1 MAKKR
6 IQKYLFFPGTSGL
19 SNAYPNA
26 YFLITSNTEFIKK
39 EARAYIDLRVE
50 QDTAVNYFP
59 IATQLLTDNKTF
71 ILKEMSAWI
80 KKQISDNTAP
90 FSGYSYTEV
99 VQSKCERDVGYL
111 IDSYIYD
118 LRYGGNEKTL
128 ETNNLFYINGVLQ
141 LDFPV
146 QEAAVHVFLT
156 DLIANYVLKSIAYPT
171 TQTENIIVQT
181 TGASAELASI
191 TKAAILS
198 NISVLVI
205 TSGLS
210 AAPAVQFN
218 LAFANYVFNGPKCER
233 DIGYVLDAYLWDLK
247 YNGNR
252 NTRITA
258 SKYWVSDTPQVDGN
272 RQAEVETHAFIRTLI
287 NSYIITN
294 QLFPTQQ
301 APVLATQIIDNSKT
315 LEANAANRITYL
327 STLLID
333 VINNG
338 LTALPALIS
347 GVGLVY
353 IQGKWTLDQIL
364 LMTNV
369 SNNIILYNFAD
380 PGAGS
385 PLAYADPTTPDV
397 DTQIDYGFTGIV
409 LNKETLGMSSS
420 DEIQIFVEDYQELR
434 VRPYDFGTDAIERQ
448 RVSNSQSMLDADFE
462 YGLQPTKWQ
471 ALALSRSY
479 PGTYEIP
486 GTEIRVLSVITDA
499 SAPTGGVG
507 QSLITVVTEGA
518 HGLEPGAVLSIRN
531 LDPEVRGF
539 GRAEGVFICNTTPSS
554 TSFTYFAKARV
565 GTSAG
570 LQLVLASTQFKRSE
584 FFTGAA
590 IGGGTFSV
598 FSQGASGVFTPS
610 LIVPAGT
617 SAIPFTGSIPIVN
630 APVILQD
637 FIDIGTTIT
646 SVAGTG
652 SADVVVYSNL
662 TGTNISGLGVGASF
676 NISRTS
682 GAYAAT
688 VTTAGAGY
696 AVNDQII
703 IFGNLLDGVSP
714 GNDCLITVLTI
725 DSLGE
730 ILTVTTTG
738 SGIASGVVSVNQL
751 QDTAN
756 AGTFILTFADATGI
770 VPGLSFNRGD
780 GTPTVVNTV
789 EGNTITVS
797 RPITAVQFGSNAA
810 FTAIS
815 ASSIIGVGS
824 LATFD
829 VDRTGEVYSATINSA
844 GTNYVVGDTL
854 EISGSLLGGT
864 NPTNNLYITV
874 TTVGVSGAI
883 TGIVEDGLGLDSN
896 SFTGIATSNVSGNG
910 SGATFTVD
918 RSADSYVDVTV
929 VSGGLD
935 YIIGDVLSI
944 SGVALDG
951 AAPTNN
957 ITLTVTNISVLGAIT
972 DFTFTGTANAKQREY
987 ISPTFTTSG
996 VGSGAEFT
1004 VTSLGNS
1011 YITINIDDAG
1021 DTVRV
1026 AKTLSSTGTVAHSTN
1041 QQKYGT
1047 ASLNITNAVSPATA
1061 TSYFTVDDTADFVF
1075 GTAPFTIELDIFAL
1089 NTGVNQTLIDMRQTS
1104 SDLAILLGIN
1114 SSNQLYLFVAGSIVA
1129 TASTTISSN
1138 TWHHIE
1144 ISSTDRSASG
1154 TTRIFLDG
1162 TQVAS
1167 WTDGTV
1173 YGSSYSVVPL
1183 VVGADF
1189 NGAGD
1194 GFNGYVDEL
1203 RVSTVARNTAN
1214 YTAPTS
1220 AFLHDSNTVLLAHFN
1235 GPNNTISYVDD
1246 VGGYKLD
1253 ETILILGSDV
1263 GGVNTTN
1270 DITITITSVSAGQIA
1285 GITYQG
1291 TASDLDTYSAVATS
1305 NLSGQGSGLTFNVVQ
1320 SGTVYQNISIS
1331 AAGSAYRSSDK
1342 IAILGTALGGA
1353 TPANDIL
1360 ITVVNV
1366 GGDGSVS
1373 TFTVVS
1379 GTAAESTDSYTGLAV
1394 SNVQSRGQSALFTVS
1409 KSALSY
1415 AIVVIETAGINYRA
1429 GNRLLINGSQLG
1441 GSPSIHNATITVD
1454 TVDSNGGILTASI
1467 TGTAS
1472 GGQSINFL
1480 ATLTLSEPAIQTIPT
1495 NALINFNAVAK
1506 IQVTFGTFHGL
1517 VPGSGIL
1524 VQILSSSLNQNLAAG
1539 TFFVEEVPEPNI
1551 IRYTARSSGNV
1562 TTTGFIGEV
1571 YSRTDAFFTHRPFDG
1586 GVQLGCG
1593 GPQHA
1598 AQAIRAS
1605 KNYIRYQSGKGLMY
1619 TTGALFA
1626 PSFDLAEAR
1635 STGVNVGSTIT
1646 FITDDV
1652 DHGLQIGAEVRIIN
1666 VETSGYNN
1674 TYTVTNIV
1682 DEQTF
1687 QVTAIQQLG
1696 SIEASIGQ
1704 GQVSLFRWSGATVRA
1719 GCFDDQN
1726 GMYWQ
1731 YDGQRMALG
1740 VRSSTFQLV
1749 GTAAVTPN
1757 SNLITGVRTRFRD
1770 QLISGDKIVIRG
1782 MTHTVSHVIDQT
1794 TIYITPDYRGVSA
1807 ATKVKLCKVVDRLF
1821 YQSEW
1826 NRDLADGTGPSGYNI
1841 DVTKMQMIGIQYTW
1855 YGAGFIDYML
1865 RGKEGNFLF
1874 VHRVRNNNVNTEA
1887 YMRSANLPVRYE
1899 VINDGAYG
1907 KLALDITP
1915 SSTIIPLVTTEN
1927 FPNSG
1932 IVYVNNELIG
1942 YNSKT
1947 ATTLNGLTRSA
1958 SLNNFVAGAP
1968 RSYTAGTPA
1977 THTEGTGVILVS
1989 NRTSPII
1996 SHWGS
2001 AYLTDG
2007 GFDEDRGYLFNYQAT
2022 SFIATT
2028 TRNTAFLLRLSPS
2041 VSNAVVGDL
2050 GERELINR
2058 AQLLLQGIEITAG
2071 TGTASGIVVEGILNP
2086 SNYPRD
2092 AEDIDW
2098 QTLASPGLGGQPSF
2112 AQVALGSTVEWDNQ
2126 FTVAF
2131 NANTVENRNRPSQL
2145 RFVATDVANV
2155 RVGMTVGSPT
2165 AGIQAIIPGG
2175 TLVSGISGTFNISGV
2190 NYREIFFNR
2199 QFTGNVPNGSI
2210 ISFSSIAAYA
2220 APGEA
2225 IFSFVGLPNNQTSL
2239 DLTKLKEITNT
2250 AIGGRGVF
2258 PNGPDVLAINC
2269 YLTGGNQ
2276 QEVSIVLRW
2285 SEAQA

>member
-26 YFLITSNTEFIKK
+26 YFLITSNLQFIKK
-39 EARAYIDLRVE
+39 EARAYINSRVE
-50 QDTAVNYFP
+50 IDTAVNYFP
-59 IATQLLTDNKTF
+59 VATQLLTANKTF

-90 FSGYSYTEV
+90 FSGYVYNTIVE
-99 VQSKCERDVGYL
+99 SKCERDVGYL

-118 LRYGGNEKTL
+118 LRYGGNERTI
-128 ETNNLFYINGVLQ
+128 ETNSFFYINEVLQ

-146 QEAAVHVFLT
+146 QEAAVHTFLT
-156 DLIANYVLKSIAYPT
+156 DLLSNYVLKSIVYPT
-171 TQTENIIVQT
+171 TQTENIVSQT
-181 TGASAELASI
+181 VGASAEPTAI
-191 TKAAILS
+191 TKTATLS

-205 TSGLS
+205 TSGLE

-218 LAFANYVFNGPKCER
+218 LAFANYIFDADKCER
-233 DIGYVLDAYLWDLK
+233 DIGYVLDAYLWDLR

-258 SKYWVSDTPQVDGN
+258 SKYWVVDTPQVDGN
-272 RQAEVETHAFIRTLI
+272 RQAEVETHAFIRSLI
-287 NSYIITN
+287 NDYIITN
-294 QLFPTQQ
+294 QIYPTQQ
-301 APVLATQIIDNSKT
+301 EPVLQTQVLDVTKT

-327 STLLID
+327 STLLIN

-338 LTALPALIS
+338 LTALPALIP

-369 SNNIILYNFAD
+369 SNNTILYNFAD

-409 LNKETLGMSSS
+409 LNKETLGMSSN
-420 DEIQIFVEDYQELR
+420 DEIQVFVEDYQELR

-448 RVSNSQSMLDADFE
+448 RVANAQSMLDADFE

-479 PGTYEIP
+479 PGTYEVP

-518 HGLEPGAVLSIRN
+518 HGLVPGAVLTMRN
-531 LDPEVRGF
+531 LDPSIRGF

-598 FSQGASGVFTPS
+598 FSQGASGTFTPS

-617 SAIPFTGSIPIVN
+617 SAIPFTGSIPVVN

-637 FIDIGTTIT
+637 FIDTGTTIT
-646 SVAGTG
+646 SISGTG
-652 SADVVVYSNL
+652 SPDVVVYSNIS
-662 TGTNISGLGVGASF
+662 GQNISGLGVGAEF
-676 NISRTS
+676 DISRSS
-682 GAYAAT
+682 GAYS
-688 VTTAGAGY
+688 VSVVSAGTGY
-696 AVNDQII
+696 AANDQII
-703 IFGNLLDGVSP
+703 VFGTVLDGVSP
-714 GNDCLITVLTI
+714 GNDCLITVQTV
-725 DSLGE
+725 DTLGE
-730 ILTVTTTG
+730 ILTVTSSGT
-738 SGIASGVVSVNQL
+738 GIASGVASTNQL

-756 AGTFILTFADATGI
+756 VGTFVLELSDSTGV
-770 VPGLSFNRGD
+770 VPGLSFDRGD

-789 EGNTITVS
+789 DGNTITIS
-797 RPITAVQFGSNAA
+797 RPITAVKFGSDAT
-810 FTAIS
+810 FTSIS
-815 ASSIIGVGS
+815 AESIVGIGTS
-824 LATFD
+824 ATFD
-829 VDRTGEVYSATINSA
+829 VDRVGETYTATIKTA
-844 GTNYVVGDTL
+844 GTDYLVGDTL
-854 EISGSLLGGT
+854 VISGSSLGGT
-864 NPTNNLYITV
+864 SPTNDLYITV
-874 TTVGVSGAI
+874 TSVGVAGEI
-883 TGIVEDGLGLDSN
+883 TGIDETGAGLDFNAFDSVGTTN
-896 SFTGIATSNVSGNG
+896 LSGNG
-910 SGATFTVD
+910 SGATFDVE
-918 RSADSYVDVTV
+918 RSANSYINVTS

-951 AAPTNN
+951 TAPTND
-957 ITLTVTNISVLGAIT
+957 ITVTVTDVSVLGAIT
-972 DFTFTGTANAKQREY
+972 DFTFTGVANNKQREY
-987 ISPTFTTSG
+987 VNPNFTTSG
-996 VGSGAEFT
+996 VGTGAAFT
-1004 VTSLGNS
+1004 VTSIGSS
-1011 YITINIDDAG
+1011 YVNISIDDSG
-1021 DTVRV
+1021 DDVRESKV
-1026 AKTLSSTGTVAHSTN
+1026 LSSTGATSLSSA
-1041 QQKYGT
+1041 QIKYGT
-1047 ASLNITNAVSPATA
+1047 AALSISNAVSPATA

-1075 GTAPFTIELDIFAL
+1075 GTAPFTIELDVFAL
-1089 NTGVNQTLIDMRQTS
+1089 NTGVNQTLIDMRQTE
-1104 SDLAILLGIN
+1104 SDPAILLGVDSTN
-1114 SSNQLYLFVAGSIVA
+1114 LLYLFVNGSIVA
-1129 TASTTISSN
+1129 TASSAISED

-1144 ISSTDRSASG
+1144 ISSTDRTTSG

-1173 YGSSYSVVPL
+1173 YGASYSVVPL

-1203 RVSTVARNTAN
+1203 RISTVARNTAN
-1214 YTAPTS
+1214 YTSPS
-1220 AFLHDSNTVLLAHFN
+1220 NAFLHDSNTVLLVHFD
-1235 GPNNTISYVDD
+1235 GPNNTISYEDD

-1263 GGVNTTN
+1263 GGVDSTN
-1270 DITITITSVSAGQIA
+1270 DVTITITSVSAGQIT

-1291 TASDLDTYSAVATS
+1291 SASDLDTYSAVATS

-1331 AAGSAYRSSDK
+1331 AAGSAYRPADK
-1342 IAILGTALGGA
+1342 IAILGTDLGGA

-1360 ITVVNV
+1360 ITVSTV

-1379 GTAAESTDSYTGLAV
+1379 GTAAESTDSYLDLAS
-1394 SNVQSRGQSALFTVS
+1394 SNTQSRGQSAIFAIS
-1409 KSALSY
+1409 KSEQTY
-1415 AIVVIETAGINYRA
+1415 TINVIETAGTNYKV
-1429 GNRLLINGSQLG
+1429 GNRLLVSGAQLG
-1441 GSPSIHNATITVD
+1441 GAVIVHNATITVN
-1454 TVDSNGGILTASI
+1454 TVDANGGILTASI

-1472 GGQSINFL
+1472 GGQTISFL
-1480 ATLTLSEPAIQTIPT
+1480 STVTLSEPLAQTIPT
-1495 NALINFNAVAK
+1495 SALINFNAVAK
-1506 IQVTFGTFHGL
+1506 IQVTFNTFHGL

-1524 VQILSSSLNQNLAAG
+1524 VQIQSSGLNQNLAAG

-1562 TTTGFIGEV
+1562 TATGFIGEV

-1586 GVQLGCG
+1586 GVQLGAG

-1598 AQAIRAS
+1598 AQAIRMS

-1626 PSFDLAEAR
+1626 PSFDLSSATAD
-1635 STGVNVGSTIT
+1635 GVRVGSTIT
-1646 FITDDV
+1646 FVTDDV
-1652 DHGLQIGAEVRIIN
+1652 DHGLQVGAEVRIIDI
-1666 VETSGYNN
+1666 ETTGYNN
-1674 TYTVTNIV
+1674 TYIVSNII

-1687 QVTAIQQLG
+1687 QVKAIQQLG

-1719 GCFDDQN
+1719 GCFDEQN

-1731 YDGQRMALG
+1731 YDGARIAVG
-1740 VRSSTFQLV
+1740 VRSSTLQLV
-1749 GTAAVTPN
+1749 GTASVTPN
-1757 SNLITGVRTRFRD
+1757 SNLITGTRTRFRD
-1770 QLISGDKIVIRG
+1770 QLAAGDKIVIRG

-1794 TIYITPDYRGVSA
+1794 TMYITPDYRGVSSA
-1807 ATKVKLCKVVDRLF
+1807 SKVKLCKVVDRIF
-1821 YQSEW
+1821 YQDEW
-1826 NRDLADGTGPSGYNI
+1826 NRDSADGTGPSGYNI

-1855 YGAGFIDYML
+1855 YGAGFIDFML

-1874 VHRVRNNNVNTEA
+1874 VHRIRNNNVNTEA

-1907 KLALDITP
+1907 KLALDVAP
-1915 SSTIIPLVTTEN
+1915 NSTIIPMSTTEN

-1932 IVYVNNELIG
+1932 VVYVDNELIG
-1942 YNSKT
+1942 YSSKT
-1947 ATTLNGLTRSA
+1947 TTTLNGLTRST

-1968 RSYTAGTPA
+1968 RSYTAGTA
-1977 THTEGTGVILVS
+1977 ANHSEGTGVILVS

-2058 AQLLLQGIEITAG
+2058 AQLLLQGIEVTAG
-2071 TGTASGIVVEGILNP
+2071 TGTASGIVIEGILNP

-2092 AEDIDW
+2092 AENIDW

-2126 FTVAF
+2126 FTVSF

-2175 TLVSGISGTFNISGV
+2175 TLVSGISGIFNISGV

-2199 QFTGNVPNGSI
+2199 QFTGNVPNGTA

-2225 IFSFVGLPNNQTSL
+2225 IFSFVGLPNTQTAL